1 MQDRI
6 NHTTGLYNTDLF
18 EVLFNHEVAR
28 SKRYPSP
35 ISLLRLGIVLDNP
48 SHTDSE
54 IWESATLNVA
64 HVLNSS
70 LRQVDVPAHCDDN
83 FWVLLPATEEE
94 GAKIVA
100 KRLIERLSI
109 EQVTRSNHH
118 FWMGLCIG
126 LASHAGGPT
135 LAAGELMVQA
145 SHALEEAIKC
155 GRNVMVTYRELVRI
169 D

>member
-6 NHTTGLYNTDLF
+6 NHTTGLYNTALF

-35 ISLLRLGIVLDNP
+35 ISLLRMGIVLDEAP
-48 SHTDSE
+48 HADHE

-83 FWVLLPATEEE
+83 FWVLLPATDED

-100 KRLIERLSI
+100 KRLIDRLCI
-109 EQVTRSNHH
+109 EQVTRSNQH

-126 LASHAGGPT
+126 LSSHNGGPA

-145 SHALEEAIKC
+145 NHALEEAIQR
-155 GRNVMVTYRELVRI
+155 GRNVLVTYRELVRI
-169 D
+169 E